1 MLPDILEETMKYL
14 FYLWTAIALAL
25 LGYGFYQGIYV
36 APTEAT
42 MGPVQRIF
50 YWHVPLNIVGEITPY
65 VNMIAS
71 LTFLALRRKN
81 LAAALKADAIALASA
96 EVTVL
101 FVGLGL
107 LSGILWGRPAW
118 GIWWTFD
125 ARTTTALLLWL
136 LYVAYLLVRRYS
148 SGMQSY
154 TLAAIL
160 SIFAGVDV
168 PIVFMSIRWWRTQH
182 PSPVL
187 TGEGSMAPQ
196 MWVAMGWN
204 AAAWLAWAIVL
215 IWARYAILRRE
226 QQQSQA
232 EALRA
237 LES

>member
-1 MLPDILEETMKYL
+1 MKYL

-25 LGYGFYQGIYV
+25 LGYGFYQGMYV

-71 LTFLALRRKN
+71 IAFLALRRKN
-81 LAAALKADAIALASA
+81 ISAALKADAIALASA

-107 LSGILWGRPAW
+107 LSGILWGKPAW

-125 ARTTTALLLWL
+125 ARTTTFLLLWL
-136 LYVAYLLVRRYS
+136 LYVSYLLVRRYS
-148 SGMQSY
+148 SGIQAY

-182 PSPVL
+182 PAPVL
-187 TGEGSMAPQ
+187 SGSGSLDPVMKA
-196 MWVAMGWN
+196 ALGWN
-204 AAAWLAWAIVL
+204 ALAWLMWAIAL

-237 LES
+237 LEA